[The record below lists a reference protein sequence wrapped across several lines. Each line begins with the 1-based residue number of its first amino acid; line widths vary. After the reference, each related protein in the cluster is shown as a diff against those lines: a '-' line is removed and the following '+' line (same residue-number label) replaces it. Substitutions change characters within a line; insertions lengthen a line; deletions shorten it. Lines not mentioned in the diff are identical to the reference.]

1 MTALLFGKL
10 PAHGDF
16 VARGLTEAQQHYWD
30 TRLSSAMQVAQ
41 GAYGDEFADR
51 FSAAPPWRCVVADG
65 GDNWLAGA
73 LAPSIDRAG
82 RIFPILLARRTA
94 NRVEAAGYAAACE
107 ELLFAALPG
116 QWSADELLRQAS
128 AVTPAG
134 ADECG
139 PDGWWLDGAEL
150 LPDPPA
156 PLSAPFPPN
165 LISSMIAVTEQLA

>member
-16 VARGLTEAQQHYWD
+16 VARGLSAAEQADWD
-30 TRLSSAMQVAQ
+30 ARLSAAMQA
-41 GAYGDEFADR
+41 ARDAFGDAFEDR
-51 FSAAPPWRCVVADG
+51 FAAAPPWRCVLADG
-65 GDNWLAGA
+65 DGWLAGA

-82 RIFPILLARRTA
+82 RIFPILLARRSA
-94 NRVEAAGYAAACE
+94 DRAAAPGLAATCE

-116 QWSADELLRQAS
+116 GWSADELLRQAEAADPAA
-128 AVTPAG
+128 AVG
-134 ADECG
+134 EG

-156 PLSAPFPPN
+156 PLPGPFPPD
-165 LISSMIAVTEQLA
+165 LISRMIAVTEQLA

>member
-16 VARGLTEAQQHYWD
+16 VARGLSAAEQADWD
-30 TRLSSAMQVAQ
+30 ARLSAAMQAARD
-41 GAYGDEFADR
+41 GAGDAFEDR
-51 FSAAPPWRCVVADG
+51 FAAAPPWRCVLADG
-65 GDNWLAGA
+65 SGWLAGA

-82 RIFPILLARRTA
+82 RIFPILLARR
-94 NRVEAAGYAAACE
+94 VAGRADAPGFAAACE

-116 QWSADELLRQAS
+116 GWSADDLLSRAAAAEAAS
-128 AVTPAG
+128 AT
-134 ADECG
+134 DG

-156 PLSAPFPPN
+156 PLPGPFPPD
-165 LISSMIAVTEQLA
+165 LISRMIAVTEQLA